1 MDIEDRWREAIMGAL
16 SSLSSRQFS
25 LLIHSLASDSLL
37 KHQRLFYL
45 LTSPL
50 HFSQT
55 LQYIESLSLHQKT
68 MLLARLLLRS
78 LHKITQFFEKSKTS
92 SGVGIAGLRD
102 LDAGLLLLALC
113 EVSDTNH
120 RNWHQGITDHVL
132 TNLLSLY
139 GLGAS
144 GWAVLGPYVD
154 MAIKCRRFVIAVTG
168 QCNGV
173 AEKAAASAMA
183 VVSLP
188 LVECG
193 GVGKECVICKEGLE
207 GGKGVCELPCGH
219 VFHWLCVLPWLRKA
233 NTCPYC
239 RFELPTDDVF
249 CEIER
254 VWRVV
259 IERSRWGLCG
269 DYCC

>member
-1 MDIEDRWREAIMGAL
+1 MGAL
-16 SSLSSRQFS
+16 GSLSSRQFS
-25 LLIHSLASDSLL
+25 LLTHSLVSDSLL
-37 KHQRLFYL
+37 KHQRLFSL
-45 LTSPL
+45 LTSPH

-78 LHKITQFFEKSKTS
+78 LHKITQFFEKSATN
-92 SGVGIAGLRD
+92 SGVRISGPRD

-113 EVSDTNH
+113 EVSDSNH
-120 RNWHQGITDHVL
+120 KNWHQKILDHVL
-132 TNLLSLY
+132 TNMLSSS
-139 GLGAS
+139 GLGTF

-154 MAIKCRRFVIAVTG
+154 MAIKCRRFLIAVTG

-173 AEKAAASAMA
+173 AAKAAASATA

-188 LVECG
+188 LVQERG
-193 GVGKECVICKEGLE
+193 GDGKECVICKEGLE

-254 VWRVV
+254 AWRVV
-259 IERSRWGLCG
+259 IERSRWGFCG